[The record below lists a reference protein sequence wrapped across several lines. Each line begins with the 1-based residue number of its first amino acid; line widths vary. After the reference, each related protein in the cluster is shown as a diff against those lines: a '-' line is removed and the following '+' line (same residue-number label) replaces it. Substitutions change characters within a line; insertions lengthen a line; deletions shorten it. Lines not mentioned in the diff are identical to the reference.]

1 MMIQEK
7 KPIEEIKKDISS
19 MTPQE
24 KMLMSYQM
32 EMKKSMKSK
41 MEQSG
46 QEGVQP
52 GGKKGLGAV
61 PKAKNFKATLKRLI
75 RYIGK
80 LKGSVAIAVSC
91 AVVASLCALF
101 TPYMLARVLDVMQ
114 NRLLNQTD
122 IDFHRI
128 AWFLVIL
135 ASLYLFN
142 AIFSLIQNIVITAV
156 TQKTLLQFRKDISF
170 KIMRLPLGY
179 FDRTANGDILSRVTN
194 DIDTVGTSLQQVT
207 TQAFSNL
214 ITILGSVVLMLMINP
229 FLALI
234 CIVMIP
240 LSIFSTKRI
249 MKKSQT
255 FFRTQAQSM
264 GALNSIVEE
273 TFSGVSII
281 KQFGYEKQ
289 VITKFQ
295 KNNEALYQA
304 SKQAQFLSSTMNP
317 VSTAFNNLAYM
328 IICTLGAVFVIMGNL
343 SLGGITA
350 LIQYQRQYS
359 TPISQLANLLNAMQ
373 SGIAAAERVFE
384 LLDEEEEASNLLAV
398 QTLEHV
404 RGDIRFEHLKFGYS
418 NDKMLMNDINVEV
431 KAGQMVA
438 IVGPTGA
445 GKTTLINLLLRFYD
459 INGGKITI
467 DGVDIA
473 AVPREEVRKH
483 FGMVLQDTWL
493 FHGSI
498 RDNICYGK
506 EQATQ
511 QELLETAK
519 ASQIDFFVSTMPQK
533 YETEINES
541 GSNIS
546 QGQKQL
552 LTIGRAMIADPEI
565 LILDE
570 ATSSV
575 DTRTEAMI
583 QAAMEQ
589 LMQGRTSFVIAHRL
603 STIANADLIFVMKDG
618 NIIEQGTH
626 ASLLKDNGLYA
637 DLYNSQ
643 FAHQ

>member
-7 KPIEEIKKDISS
+7 KPTQETKKDISS

-46 QEGVQP
+46 QDGVQP

-75 RYIGK
+75 HYIGK

-114 NRLLNQTD
+114 NRLLNQKE
-122 IDFHRI
+122 INFHRI

-135 ASLYLFN
+135 AGLYLFN
-142 AIFSLIQNIVITAV
+142 AVFSLIQNIVITSV
-156 TQKTLLQFRKDISF
+156 TQKTLLQFRKDISL

-317 VSTAFNNLAYM
+317 VSTAFNNLAYI
-328 IICTLGAVFVIMGNL
+328 IICTLGAVFVIMGSL

-384 LLDEEEEASNLLAV
+384 LLDEEEEAANLLAV

-418 NDKMLMNDINVEV
+418 DDKMLMNDLNVEV
-431 KAGQMVA
+431 KAGQMIA

-511 QELLETAK
+511 QELIETAK

-533 YETEINES
+533 YETEINEA

-552 LTIGRAMIADPEI
+552 LTIGRAMIANPEI

-583 QAAMEQ
+583 QTAMEQ
-589 LMQGRTSFVIAHRL
+589 LMKGRTSFVIAHRL

-626 ASLLKDNGLYA
+626 ASLLEDNGLYA